1 MAVNRGRRLA
11 LKLIASM
18 AVVGV
23 GYYVISRLIPVRLNL
38 SKVSSGSSS
47 TLSPMLRQVSSM
59 ELMDSLKGFSISANG
74 GVVLSEKSFIMQIL
88 PGTSGD
94 YALLFN
100 NGNVYILLPS
110 NYGNVGP
117 NPTLPSN
124 IDLSNVTGTTRIS
137 EFTVFGGGVVCYG
150 EDSIPPPWSPCACP
164 CSPYVGIYNNSTD
177 ELNVM
182 AIPGGSCDNANFTFA
197 VNGNNNDLLLF
208 GGGNYPPRS
217 CECGTWCVTHR
228 SSVTSVGIGGEPMAM
243 GFTTIDVEDDD
254 GNELW
259 MYRMPGVRYGSG
271 VLLLAQGANSS
282 RLLLENINLSELYSN
297 MNSKPTTLCT
307 GEPYVKPNLQS
318 VLADDFNGD
327 AIPFTWIND
336 DQVYVAY
343 HSIDG
348 YVNVVSNGGF
358 RLSLT
363 KVPSTPF
370 IKFVDGELYVAYN
383 NDGEFTIKALNPYGG
398 NLLGEVTVNGQG
410 FIDVNG
416 YAVVLEGL
424 TPGSLIRVFKLG
436 TDNEV
441 SLVL

>member
-1 MAVNRGRRLA
+1 MNF
-11 LKLIASM
+11 
-18 AVVGV
+18 
-23 GYYVISRLIPVRLNL
+23 
-38 SKVSSGSSS
+38 GS
-47 TLSPMLRQVSSM
+47 
-59 ELMDSLKGFSISANG
+59 
-74 GVVLSEKSFIMQIL
+74 
-88 PGTSGD
+88 
-94 YALLFN
+94 
-100 NGNVYILLPS
+100 
-110 NYGNVGP
+110 
-117 NPTLPSN
+117 
-124 IDLSNVTGTTRIS
+124 
-137 EFTVFGGGVVCYG
+137 
-150 EDSIPPPWSPCACP
+150 
-164 CSPYVGIYNNSTD
+164 
-177 ELNVM
+177 
-182 AIPGGSCDNANFTFA
+182 
-197 VNGNNNDLLLF
+197 
-208 GGGNYPPRS
+208 
-217 CECGTWCVTHR
+217 
-228 SSVTSVGIGGEPMAM
+228 
-243 GFTTIDVEDDD
+243 
-254 GNELW
+254 
-259 MYRMPGVRYGSG
+259 GVRYGSG

-383 NDGEFTIKALNPYGG
+383 NDSEFTIKALNPYSG
-398 NLLGEVTVNGQG
+398 NLLSEVTVNGQG